1 MKSSSVALLLA
12 AITSV
17 ATATKTCDS
26 VESCVADPKAMV
38 PVSPNVPQLDPGAHG
53 AQIVRPEHASSNPL
67 GVSNNEWKD
76 RAQLA
81 ATYRAMHLYGMGDD
95 LAAQC
100 LMLRT
105 TDDPS
110 QFLLHGTSHFAA
122 DRPADLTFLRC
133 QPRHVSFLHQNGAF
147 FSKKSLRPTSSNTIS
162 RAISCTLTAAKRWQ
176 HL

>member
-105 TDDPS
+105 IDA
-110 QFLLHGTSHFAA
+110 LHMGRHFAYGHMPFA
-122 DRPADLTFLRC
+122 SNVHATK
-133 QPRHVSFLHQNGAF
+133 HVSFSA
-147 FSKKSLRPTSSNTIS
+147 SSPG
-162 RAISCTLTAAKRWQ
+162 C
-176 HL
+176 